1 MCHTSFNAMGFLLG
15 LLLFSWF
22 TTSILYVPFIRLLYK
37 LRFQRLK
44 QKTLD
49 AFDKRTPIFDRFHQK
64 KAGTPVGGGLL
75 IILLTTIVFP
85 LTLLLMKYFW
95 IPITSVYPMVSE
107 IKILLFTFV
116 SFGLLGLL
124 DDAKKT
130 FAVSSSKFFG
140 LRLRHKLMLQV
151 ILAAIVGFWLVH
163 DLKIDILYVP
173 LLGVVH
179 LGWFFVLFAALII
192 ISFANA
198 YNITDGLDG
207 LACGVL
213 VIALVA
219 FWVIS
224 ASILDSP
231 LSVFIA
237 IWLGG
242 LLAFLYFNIFPAR
255 IFLGDVGALS
265 FGATLAVVALILGK
279 APALAIIGGVF
290 VVEVASSFLQLLWKQ
305 FFGRKLFSAAPFH
318 LWLQDKG
325 WLEPKIVMR
334 FWVISIIFAIFGL
347 WLSLLNKQPL
357 L

>member
-1 MCHTSFNAMGFLLG
+1 MGFLLG

-22 TTSILYVPFIRLLYK
+22 ITSVLYVPFIQLLYK

-75 IILLTTIVFP
+75 IILLTTIGFP

-95 IPITSVYPMVSE
+95 IPVTSVYPMLSE

-116 SFGLLGLL
+116 SFGALGLL

-130 FAVSSSKFFG
+130 FGNAGSKFFG
-140 LRLRHKLMLQV
+140 LRLRHKLILEI
-151 ILAAIVGFWLVH
+151 ILAAIIGFWLVH
-163 DLKIDILYVP
+163 DLKIDILYIP
-173 LLGVVH
+173 LFGVVQM
-179 LGWFFVLFAALII
+179 GWMFVLFAIGVII
-192 ISFANA
+192 AFANA

-207 LACGVL
+207 LASGVL

-237 IWLGG
+237 LWLGG
-242 LLAFLYFNIFPAR
+242 LISFLYFNIYPAR

-265 FGATLAVVALILGK
+265 FGATLAVVGLILGK
-279 APALAIIGGVF
+279 APALVIIGGVF
-290 VVEVASSFLQLLWKQ
+290 VVEVASSFAQLLWKRYM
-305 FFGRKLFSAAPFH
+305 GRKLFSAAPLH
-318 LWLQDKG
+318 LWLQNKG
-325 WLEPKIVMR
+325 WPEPKIVMR
-334 FWVISIIFAIFGL
+334 FWVISIVFAIFGL
-347 WLSLLNKQPL
+347 WLALLTRQPPV
-357 L
+357 